1 MKKFYILLLIL
12 FLGLPVLSKTADSKN
27 FSMSQ
32 DNLFMV
38 TLSSIQK
45 LNYKIV
51 EMQSTSGYILFK
63 TPVGDEYLIMVSNN
77 GNNTAN
83 IKISKSKQDSPLA
96 DIRNLIFT
104 EIQNNLYNLPTEAI
118 KWKNMPYALLI

>member
-27 FSMSQ
+27 FSISA

-51 EMQSTSGYILFK
+51 EMQTTSGYILFK
-63 TPVGDEYLIMVSNN
+63 TPSNDEYLIMVSNN

-104 EIQNNLYNLPTEAI
+104 EIQNNLYNVPIEAI
-118 KWKNMPYALLI
+118 KWKNMPYVLLI

>member
-27 FSMSQ
+27 FSISA
-32 DNLFMV
+32 DNLFMI

-63 TPVGDEYLIMVSNN
+63 TPSNDEYLIMVSNN

-96 DIRNLIFT
+96 DVRNLIFT
-104 EIQNNLYNLPTEAI
+104 EIQNNLYNLPIEAI

>member
-27 FSMSQ
+27 FSISA

-63 TPVGDEYLIMVSNN
+63 TPSNDEYLIMVSNN

-96 DIRNLIFT
+96 DVRNLIFT
-104 EIQNNLYNLPTEAI
+104 EIQNNLYNFPIEAI

>member
-27 FSMSQ
+27 FSISA

-63 TPVGDEYLIMVSNN
+63 TPMGDEYLIMVSNN

-96 DIRNLIFT
+96 DVRNLIFT
-104 EIQNNLYNLPTEAI
+104 EIQNNLYNLPIEAI

>member
-27 FSMSQ
+27 FSISA

-63 TPVGDEYLIMVSNN
+63 TPMGDEYLIMVSNN

-96 DIRNLIFT
+96 DVRNLIFT
-104 EIQNNLYNLPTEAI
+104 EIQNNLYNLPIEAI
-118 KWKNMPYALLI
+118 KWKNVPYVLLI

>member
-63 TPVGDEYLIMVSNN
+63 TPMGDEYLIMVSNN

-96 DIRNLIFT
+96 DVRNLIFT
-104 EIQNNLYNLPTEAI
+104 EIQNNLYNVPIEAI
-118 KWKNMPYALLI
+118 KWKNMPYVLLI

>member
-27 FSMSQ
+27 FSMSA

-51 EMQSTSGYILFK
+51 EMQSSSGYILFK
-63 TPVGDEYLIMVSNN
+63 TPMGDEYLIMVSNN

-104 EIQNNLYNLPTEAI
+104 EIQNNLYNVPVEAI

>member
-63 TPVGDEYLIMVSNN
+63 TPMGDEYLIMVSNN

-104 EIQNNLYNLPTEAI
+104 EIQNNLYNVPIEAI

>member
-27 FSMSQ
+27 FSISA

-63 TPVGDEYLIMVSNN
+63 TPMGDEYLIMVSNN

-96 DIRNLIFT
+96 DVRNLIFT
-104 EIQNNLYNLPTEAI
+104 EIQNNLYNVPIEAI

>member
-1 MKKFYILLLIL
+1 MRKFYNLLLIL

-32 DNLFMV
+32 DNLFML

-63 TPVGDEYLIMVSNN
+63 TPMGDEYLIMVSNN

-83 IKISKSKQDSPLA
+83 IKITKSKQDSPLA

>member
-63 TPVGDEYLIMVSNN
+63 TPMGDEYLIMVSNN

-96 DIRNLIFT
+96 DVRNLIFT

>member
-12 FLGLPVLSKTADSKN
+12 FLGLPVLSKTVDSKN
-27 FSMSQ
+27 FSISA

-63 TPVGDEYLIMVSNN
+63 TPSNDEYLIMVSNN

-96 DIRNLIFT
+96 DVRNLIFT
-104 EIQNNLYNLPTEAI
+104 EIQNNLYNVPIEAI
-118 KWKNMPYALLI
+118 KWKNMPYVLLI

>member
-27 FSMSQ
+27 FSISA

-63 TPVGDEYLIMVSNN
+63 TPMGDEYLIMVSNN

-83 IKISKSKQDSPLA
+83 IKITKSKQDSPLA
-96 DIRNLIFT
+96 DVRNLIFT
-104 EIQNNLYNLPTEAI
+104 EIQNNLYNVPIEAI

>member
-27 FSMSQ
+27 FSISA

-63 TPVGDEYLIMVSNN
+63 TPSNDEYLIMVSNN

-96 DIRNLIFT
+96 DVRNLIFT
-104 EIQNNLYNLPTEAI
+104 EIQNNLYNVPTEAI
-118 KWKNMPYALLI
+118 KWKNMPYVLLI

>member
-12 FLGLPVLSKTADSKN
+12 LLGLPVLSKTADSKN
-27 FSMSQ
+27 FSISA

-63 TPVGDEYLIMVSNN
+63 TPMGDEYLIMVSNN

-96 DIRNLIFT
+96 DVRNLIFT
-104 EIQNNLYNLPTEAI
+104 EIQNNLYNVPIEAI
-118 KWKNMPYALLI
+118 KWKNMPYVLLI

>member
-27 FSMSQ
+27 FSISA
-32 DNLFMV
+32 DNLFMI

-63 TPVGDEYLIMVSNN
+63 TPMGDEYLIMVSNN

-96 DIRNLIFT
+96 DVRNLIFT
-104 EIQNNLYNLPTEAI
+104 EIQNNLYNVPIEAI

>member
-27 FSMSQ
+27 FSISA

-63 TPVGDEYLIMVSNN
+63 TPMGDEYLIMISNN

-96 DIRNLIFT
+96 DVRNLIFT
-104 EIQNNLYNLPTEAI
+104 EIQNNLYNVPIEAI
-118 KWKNMPYALLI
+118 KWKNMPYVLLI

>member
-63 TPVGDEYLIMVSNN
+63 TPMGDEYLIMVSNN

-96 DIRNLIFT
+96 DVRNLIFT
-104 EIQNNLYNLPTEAI
+104 EIQNNLYNLPIEAI

>member
-32 DNLFMV
+32 ANLFMV

-63 TPVGDEYLIMVSNN
+63 TPMGDEYLIMVSNN

-96 DIRNLIFT
+96 DVRNLIFT

>member
-63 TPVGDEYLIMVSNN
+63 TPSNDEYLIMISNN

>member
-27 FSMSQ
+27 FSISA

-63 TPVGDEYLIMVSNN
+63 TPMGDEYLIMVSNN

-96 DIRNLIFT
+96 DVRNLIFT

-118 KWKNMPYALLI
+118 KWKNMPYVLLI

>member
-27 FSMSQ
+27 FSISA
-32 DNLFMV
+32 DSLFMV

-63 TPVGDEYLIMVSNN
+63 TPSNDEYLIMVSNN

-96 DIRNLIFT
+96 DVRNLIFT
-104 EIQNNLYNLPTEAI
+104 EIQNNLYNVPIEAI
-118 KWKNMPYALLI
+118 KWKNMPYVLLI

>member
-1 MKKFYILLLIL
+1 M
-12 FLGLPVLSKTADSKN
+12 D
-27 FSMSQ
+27 
-32 DNLFMV
+32 
-38 TLSSIQK
+38 TLSSLQH
-45 LNYKIV
+45 LHHKIV
-51 EMQSTSGYILFK
+51 ELQSTSGYILFK
-63 TPVGDEYLIMVSNN
+63 TPMGYDYLIMASNN

-118 KWKNMPYALLI
+118 K

>member
-27 FSMSQ
+27 FSISA

-63 TPVGDEYLIMVSNN
+63 TPSNDEYLIMVSNN

-83 IKISKSKQDSPLA
+83 IKISKSKQDSPLV
-96 DIRNLIFT
+96 DVRNLIFT
-104 EIQNNLYNLPTEAI
+104 EIQNNLYNLPIEAI
-118 KWKNMPYALLI
+118 KWKNMPYVLLI

>member
-51 EMQSTSGYILFK
+51 EMQSSSGYILFK
-63 TPVGDEYLIMVSNN
+63 TPMGDEYLIMVSNN

-118 KWKNMPYALLI
+118 RWKNMPYALLI

>member
-51 EMQSTSGYILFK
+51 EMQSSSGYILFK
-63 TPVGDEYLIMVSNN
+63 TPMGDEYLIMVSNN

-96 DIRNLIFT
+96 DVRNLIFT

>member
-27 FSMSQ
+27 FSISA

-63 TPVGDEYLIMVSNN
+63 TPSNDEYLIMVSNN

-104 EIQNNLYNLPTEAI
+104 EIQNNLYNVPIEAI

>member
-27 FSMSQ
+27 FSISA

-63 TPVGDEYLIMVSNN
+63 TPSNDEYLIMVSNN

-96 DIRNLIFT
+96 DVRNLIFT
-104 EIQNNLYNLPTEAI
+104 EIQNNLYNAPIEAI

>member
-27 FSMSQ
+27 FSISA

-63 TPVGDEYLIMVSNN
+63 TPTGDEYLIMVSNN

-83 IKISKSKQDSPLA
+83 IKITKSKQDSPLA

-104 EIQNNLYNLPTEAI
+104 EIQNNLYNVPIEAI

>member
-27 FSMSQ
+27 FSISA

-63 TPVGDEYLIMVSNN
+63 TPSNDEYLIMISNN

-104 EIQNNLYNLPTEAI
+104 EIQNNLYNVPIEAI

>member
-12 FLGLPVLSKTADSKN
+12 FLGLPVLSKAADSKN

-32 DNLFMV
+32 VNLFMV

-51 EMQSTSGYILFK
+51 EMQSSSGYILFK
-63 TPVGDEYLIMVSNN
+63 TPMGDEYLIMVSNN

>member
-27 FSMSQ
+27 FSISA

-104 EIQNNLYNLPTEAI
+104 EIQNNLYNVPIEAI
-118 KWKNMPYALLI
+118 KWKNMPYVLLI

>member
-27 FSMSQ
+27 FSISA

-63 TPVGDEYLIMVSNN
+63 TPSNDEYLIMVSNN

-104 EIQNNLYNLPTEAI
+104 EIQNNLYNLPIEAI
-118 KWKNMPYALLI
+118 KWKNMPYVLLI

>member
-27 FSMSQ
+27 FSISA

-63 TPVGDEYLIMVSNN
+63 TPSNDEYLIMISNN

-96 DIRNLIFT
+96 DVRNLIFT
-104 EIQNNLYNLPTEAI
+104 EIQNNLYNVPIEAI

>member
-1 MKKFYILLLIL
+1 MKKIYILLLIL

-27 FSMSQ
+27 FSISA

-63 TPVGDEYLIMVSNN
+63 TPMGDEYLIMVSNN

-96 DIRNLIFT
+96 DVRNLIFT
-104 EIQNNLYNLPTEAI
+104 EIQNNLYNLPIEAI

>member
-27 FSMSQ
+27 FSISA

-63 TPVGDEYLIMVSNN
+63 TPSNDEYLIMVSNN

-104 EIQNNLYNLPTEAI
+104 EIQNNLYNVPIEAI
-118 KWKNMPYALLI
+118 KWKNMPYVLLI

>member
-51 EMQSTSGYILFK
+51 EMQSTSGYILFQ
-63 TPVGDEYLIMVSNN
+63 TPMGDEYLIMVSNN

>member
-27 FSMSQ
+27 FSISA

-63 TPVGDEYLIMVSNN
+63 TPIGDEYLIMVSNN

-96 DIRNLIFT
+96 DVRNLIFT
-104 EIQNNLYNLPTEAI
+104 EIQNNLYNLPIEAI
-118 KWKNMPYALLI
+118 KWKNMPYVLLI

>member
-27 FSMSQ
+27 FSISA

-63 TPVGDEYLIMVSNN
+63 TPSNDEYLIMISNN

-96 DIRNLIFT
+96 DVRNLIFT
-104 EIQNNLYNLPTEAI
+104 EIQNNLYNLPIEAI

>member
-27 FSMSQ
+27 FSISA

-118 KWKNMPYALLI
+118 KWKNMPYVLLI